1 VIDHLI
7 MVLSL
12 LTFVDMSIIIFILIA
27 VTVIVYSMGAYRRHK
42 DLKEVSRI
50 LITSKAAFRRDIEQ
64 VVENFKE
71 ELKTINN
78 GNIVKINEHNKKVL
92 QVTNNQVI
100 EINNIGSTLTNIDN
114 SLIEQIKSYERIV
127 MLQKIIAKKNK
138 KLELNSK

>member
-1 VIDHLI
+1 
-7 MVLSL
+7 
-12 LTFVDMSIIIFILIA
+12 
-27 VTVIVYSMGAYRRHK
+27 MGAYRRHK

>member
-1 VIDHLI
+1 
-7 MVLSL
+7 
-12 LTFVDMSIIIFILIA
+12 MSIVIFISIA
-27 VTVIVYSMGAYRRHK
+27 VTVIVYSIGVYRRYK
-42 DLKEVSRI
+42 DIKEVSRI
-50 LITSKAAFRRDIEQ
+50 LVTSKAAFRRDIEQ
-64 VVENFKE
+64 VIENFKE

-92 QVTNNQVI
+92 QVINSQVI

-114 SLIEQIKSYERIV
+114 SLIEQIKSYERII

>member
-1 VIDHLI
+1 
-7 MVLSL
+7 
-12 LTFVDMSIIIFILIA
+12 MSIVIFISIA
-27 VTVIVYSMGAYRRHK
+27 VTVIVYSIGVYRRYK
-42 DLKEVSRI
+42 DIKEVSRI
-50 LITSKAAFRRDIEQ
+50 LVTSKAAFRRDIEQ
-64 VVENFKE
+64 VIENFKE

-92 QVTNNQVI
+92 QVINSQVI